1 MTAATTRP
9 RSTIQPAGDVTGARH
24 GDYRRRRALAVVLA
38 VLALLV
44 VCGMSMAL
52 GSRWIDPAT
61 IWQALTDYHSGSTLQ
76 DIIIDQRMPR
86 TLLGLLAGACL
97 GGAGTLM
104 QGITR
109 NPLADPGLL
118 GVNAGASLSVVLAI
132 TFLGVTNPG
141 HFIWFALVGAAAATA
156 LVYAVGSRG
165 REGATPVTLA
175 LAGTA
180 VTAGVTS
187 VITLLLLSNQQT
199 MSTYRFWSVGSLA
212 GRDGPAN
219 LSTTGALLPFLAVGF
234 VLAIFCARQ
243 LNLIALGG
251 DLARGLGLNLGLAR
265 GMSAL
270 AVVLLAGTAT
280 ALAGPLVFV
289 GLVVPHAA
297 RMVMGPDYRWILAG
311 SLLFGPVMLLGA
323 DVLGRVIIPR
333 SELEAGLV
341 VAAVGAPVMIAI
353 VRRVRLVQV

>member
-1 MTAATTRP
+1 MSAATTHPRP
-9 RSTIQPAGDVTGARH
+9 TTQAPGERTGARRV
-24 GDYRRRRALAVVLA
+24 RRRSAAILIGALL
-38 VLALLV
+38 LALMCAASL
-44 VCGMSMAL
+44 AL
-52 GSRWIDPAT
+52 GSRSIEIGT
-61 IWQALTDYHSGSTLQ
+61 IWQALVDYQPGSTLQ

-86 TLLGLLAGACL
+86 TLLGILAGACL

-118 GVNAGASLSVVLAI
+118 GVNAGASLAVVLAI
-132 TFLGVTNPG
+132 TFLGVTSPG
-141 HFIWFALVGAAAATA
+141 HFIWFALAGAAAATA
-156 LVYAVGSRG
+156 LVYAIGSRG
-165 REGATPVTLA
+165 RDGATPVTLA

-212 GRDGPAN
+212 GRDGPSN
-219 LSTTGALLPFLAVGF
+219 LATTGALLPFLIVGVLLAVLSG
-234 VLAIFCARQ
+234 RQ
-243 LNLIALGG
+243 LNLVALGN
-251 DLARGLGLNLGLAR
+251 DLARGLGIRLGVAR
-265 GMSAL
+265 TVSGC

-289 GLVVPHAA
+289 GLVVPHVA
-297 RMVMGPDYRWILAG
+297 RLLMGPDYRWILAASFLYG
-311 SLLFGPVMLLGA
+311 PILLLAA
-323 DVLGRVIIPR
+323 DVLGRVIVPR
-333 SELEAGLV
+333 SELEAGIV

>member
-1 MTAATTRP
+1 MSATPLPPSTAGQQDRNVSAAANYRTR
-9 RSTIQPAGDVTGARH
+9 RVT
-24 GDYRRRRALAVVLA
+24 A
-38 VLALLV
+38 VLGGVSVLTV
-44 VCGMSMAL
+44 VCAGSLAF
-52 GSRWIDPAT
+52 GSRAIDLST
-61 IWQALTDYHSGSTLQ
+61 IWQSLVDYEPGASLQ
-76 DIIIDQRMPR
+76 DIVIDQRVPR
-86 TLLGLLAGACL
+86 TLLGILAGACL

-104 QGITR
+104 QGVTR

-132 TFLGVTNPG
+132 TFLGVTSPSR
-141 HFIWFALVGAAAATA
+141 FIWFALVGAGVATA
-156 LVYAVGSRG
+156 LVYTVGSRG
-165 REGATPVTLA
+165 RGGATPVTLA

-180 VTAGVTS
+180 VTAGMTS
-187 VITLLLLSNQQT
+187 IITVLLLSHQQT

-219 LSTTGALLPFLAVGF
+219 LATTGALLPFLLVGL
-234 VLAIFCARQ
+234 VLAVISGRQ
-243 LNLIALGG
+243 LNLIALGSEV
-251 DLARGLGLNLGLAR
+251 ARGLGMRLGVAR
-265 GMSAL
+265 GVSAV

-297 RMVMGPDYRWILAG
+297 RMMMGPDYRWVLGGALI
-311 SLLFGPVMLLGA
+311 FGPVLLLTA
-323 DVLGRVIIPR
+323 DLLGRVVVPR
-333 SELEAGLV
+333 SELEAGIV